1 MTTNGPRSDGTA
13 VRTRQWVDGV
23 LKSESFPLDELAEH
37 IHADGSLVWVDLCNP
52 DHGLLGELADE
63 LGLDPRAVEDVVEH
77 TERTKAT
84 RYATHTFLT
93 VYATALGVQI
103 PGAIESR
110 LLTARVS
117 IFVLPTAV
125 VTVRH
130 ESDPARPVFDID
142 DVVRRWDDN
151 ADLLRKGSPALLHG
165 ILDVVVDG
173 QFDTIQQLDD
183 AIESLEDG
191 LFDDHS
197 QTRQLQRDTYRLRK
211 ELVELRRIVLPMREV
226 VNTIMRRSALG
237 GDSAELEGWYSDL
250 YDHVIRAA
258 EWTESLRDMVTTVF
272 ETNLSLQ
279 DARLNTI
286 MKKLT
291 GWAAIIA
298 VPTLVTGWYG
308 QNIPYPGYGNDWG
321 VWTSAIASVLASV
334 ALYIGFKRRG
344 WI

>member
-1 MTTNGPRSDGTA
+1 MTSTGQHSDATA
-13 VRTRQWVDGV
+13 VRCRLWLDGD
-23 LKSESFPLDELAEH
+23 LKAENFPFADVSEHLHEPGA
-37 IHADGSLVWVDLCNP
+37 LVWVDLCNP
-52 DHGLLGELADE
+52 EHGLLGELAEE

-77 TERTKAT
+77 SERTKAT
-84 RYATHTFLT
+84 RYATHTFVT
-93 VYATALGVQI
+93 VYATALGPQI
-103 PGAIESR
+103 PGSIESR
-110 LLTARVS
+110 LLSARVS

-130 ESDPARPVFDID
+130 EVDPATPVFDID
-142 DVVRRWDDN
+142 EVVRRWDDN
-151 ADLLRKGSPALLHG
+151 SDLLRKGSPALLHG
-165 ILDVVVDG
+165 ILDVVVDE

-183 AIESLEDG
+183 VIESLEDR
-191 LFDDHS
+191 LFDDRS

-226 VNTIMRRSALG
+226 VNTIMRRSTPG
-237 GDSAELEGWYSDL
+237 TQGAELDGWYSDL

-258 EWTESLRDMVTTVF
+258 EWTESLRDMITTVF

-308 QNIPYPGYGNDWG
+308 QNIPYPGYGNNWG
-321 VWTSAIASVLASV
+321 VWTSALLSALASV
-334 ALYIGFKRRG
+334 ALYIAFKRRN

>member
-1 MTTNGPRSDGTA
+1 MTVDGRPADSA
-13 VRTRQWVDGV
+13 VRTRLWRDGV
-23 LKSESFPLDELAEH
+23 PQAENFPLEDLSEH
-37 IHADGSLVWVDLCNP
+37 LHRDGALVWVDLLNP
-52 DHGLLGELADE
+52 GHGVLTELADE
-63 LGLDPRAVEDVVEH
+63 LALDPRAVEDVVEH
-77 TERTKAT
+77 SERTKAS
-84 RYATHTFLT
+84 RYATHTFIT
-93 VYATALGVQI
+93 VYATALGLQI
-103 PGAIESR
+103 PGSIDSR

-117 IFVLPTAV
+117 VFVLPTAV

-130 ESDPARPVFDID
+130 ENDPARTVFDVEEVI
-142 DVVRRWDDN
+142 RRWDDN
-151 ADLLRKGSPALLHG
+151 SDLLRKGSPALLHG

-183 AIESLEDG
+183 AIESLEDS
-191 LFDDHS
+191 LFDDRS
-197 QTRQLQRDTYRLRK
+197 QTRRLQRDTYRLRK

-226 VNTIMRRSALG
+226 VNTVMRRTTG
-237 GDSAELEGWYSDL
+237 TGDLDGWYSDL

-298 VPTLVTGWYG
+298 VPTLVTSWYG
-308 QNIPYPGYGNDWG
+308 QNIPYPGFGNDWG
-321 VWTSAIASVLASV
+321 LWTSVVLSLLASG
-334 ALYIGFKRRG
+334 ALYTGFKRRD
-344 WI
+344 WL